1 MLTVVP
7 VDAWVMSLM
16 IDTTGL
22 SPNVLET
29 LDPSLHTVTSPHR
42 SSAREK
48 VLEYRFLAD
57 LTAELFLRD
66 MGFDVLRSDV
76 DALGHDLVIE
86 ANGVIRHIQLK
97 AMYRG
102 GKRTRLTANIRL
114 AARPSGCIVWMIYDP
129 VTLGLVSFRWF
140 GGAPG
145 EQLPDIGARIA
156 RHGKCNAMG
165 IKTDRPAHRVI
176 PGRYFVTLP
185 DVSTL
190 TDRMFGSI
198 SYVD

>member
-1 MLTVVP
+1 MKRGSHKVQFLGI
-7 VDAWVMSLM
+7 L
-16 IDTTGL
+16 
-22 SPNVLET
+22 
-29 LDPSLHTVTSPHR
+29 LDL
-42 SSAREK
+42 
-48 VLEYRFLAD
+48 LNL
-57 LTAELFLRD
+57 
-66 MGFDVLRSDV
+66 
-76 DALGHDLVIE
+76 LVIE

-145 EQLPDIGARIA
+145 ERLPDIGSRIA

-176 PGRYFVTLP
+176 PGRYFTTLP

-190 TDRMFGSI
+190 TDRMFGSATC
-198 SYVD
+198 VD

>member
-1 MLTVVP
+1 MSE
-7 VDAWVMSLM
+7 DAWVMSLM
-16 IDTTGL
+16 IDTNALTPIVPLATDLL
-22 SPNVLET
+22 SH
-29 LDPSLHTVTSPHR
+29 DVTSPYR

-129 VTLGLVSFRWF
+129 VTLGLVSFR
-140 GGAPG
+140 
-145 EQLPDIGARIA
+145 
-156 RHGKCNAMG
+156 
-165 IKTDRPAHRVI
+165 
-176 PGRYFVTLP
+176 
-185 DVSTL
+185 
-190 TDRMFGSI
+190 
-198 SYVD
+198 

>member
-1 MLTVVP
+1 MSE
-7 VDAWVMSLM
+7 DAWVMSLM
-16 IDTTGL
+16 IDTNALTPIVPLATDLL
-22 SPNVLET
+22 SH
-29 LDPSLHTVTSPHR
+29 DVTSPYR

-114 AARPSGCIVWMIYDP
+114 AARPSGCIVWMIYDL

-145 EQLPDIGARIA
+145 EPLPDIGSRIA

-176 PGRYFVTLP
+176 PGRYFTTLP

-190 TDRMFGSI
+190 TDRMFGSATC
-198 SYVD
+198 VD

>member
-1 MLTVVP
+1 VLTVVP
-7 VDAWVMSLM
+7 EDAWVMSLM

-22 SPNVLET
+22 SPNVPKT

-76 DALGHDLVIE
+76 DALGHGLVIE

-97 AMYRG
+97 VMYRG
-102 GKRTRLTANIRL
+102 GKRTANIHL

-145 EQLPDIGARIA
+145 ERLPDIGARVA
-156 RHGKCNAMG
+156 KHGKCNAMG
-165 IKTDRPAHRVI
+165 VKTDRPAHRVI
-176 PGRYFVTLP
+176 PGRYFTTLP

-190 TDRMFGSI
+190 TDRMFGSVTC
-198 SYVD
+198 VD